1 MTIGLT
7 PTMYKGKG
15 FNEEQNGEKSEVI
28 VEAKNKIIMLK
39 VLKELR
45 GKSAFRP
52 ISEEAAKLRAARDR
66 RKRMGKDG
74 KGLIKSPDSGSDES
88 NKQDKSDEES
98 RSLVEPEPSKRQQ
111 STQMKFII
119 LHYSPFKAV
128 WDWIILLLVLYTAV
142 FTPYSAAFLL
152 NEDEIR
158 MKLNRDAATRLK
170 NAETSKADPLVIID
184 LLVDIM
190 FIADIL
196 INFRTT
202 FLQNGEVASDPQ
214 LIAKHYVKGWFL
226 IDAIAAIPFDL
237 LLFGSG
243 TSDTMT
249 ITGVLKTARL
259 LRLLRVLRRIEQF
272 AEYGAAVLLLLM
284 VSFTLIGH
292 WLACIFYAIA
302 NMERPHLKA
311 KVGWLDNLAQT
322 LNEPYLPNDTTSGP
336 SIRTKY
342 LTALYFTF
350 TSLTSIG
357 FGNVAPNTNA
367 EKIFSIFAML
377 LGSLLSAAIFGN
389 VSSIMLR
396 LYQGTEEYNEKTES
410 IKEFINFHH
419 LPKSLANRLQE
430 SFQHTWSYT
439 NGIDMMSVLKGFPE
453 CLQADICLHLNRN
466 LLNNAAA
473 FKNASEGCLRV
484 LSMKFRSTH
493 APPGDTLIHPGDILH
508 SIYFIASGSI
518 EISKDDIVMA
528 ILGKHDI
535 FGGDI
540 RDKGP
545 EGKALYTVRP
555 LSYCDIN
562 KIDIAELKEIL
573 RTYPE
578 FAGDF
583 LLKFQ
588 LTFDL
593 EKGTL
598 AQIKTKGKVE
608 DETLRFIRQKRP
620 RLQCKRR
627 NEINDGNSRR
637 KRRTASRQ
645 RLGSKRNSIADRRRP
660 SDVSCL
666 SGSDDDD
673 GVGIVELSAEKASRD
688 MIDASS
694 ELDTKKRE
702 SISSIAGAVAGIVS
716 SVKGRDHKAQPI
728 KQQAKPHH
736 HQQLPYHHH
745 HQQLLQ
751 QVHQQQT
758 PSSSSHEQVCS
769 GSGGQQSVDK
779 TSKTMDTSR
788 MSQLGQGRQPV
799 KSEHLLDSPHVPH
812 PPGPS
817 PLDSSGTSYTPKS
830 SSSAGPMNKFVGLDF
845 EIHHYPEKGN
855 IQSLNDIDVR
865 LENIN
870 QRMHNFEN
878 ELCNTVDAILEILGH
893 KPTVGRECEM
903 VHSGPRMEKPARQKG
918 VRTIRSPS
926 EGELHTFHKQ

>member
-1 MTIGLT
+1 MADTANAVTVPTTPPTATT
-7 PTMYKGKG
+7 PTTA
-15 FNEEQNGEKSEVI
+15 NTATTPDEKDFRQQPKAGTRALLIEK
-28 VEAKNKIIMLK
+28 AKNKIIMLK

-66 RKRMGKDG
+66 R
-74 KGLIKSPDSGSDES
+74 ES

-322 LNEPYLPNDTTSGP
+322 LNEPYLPNDTTGGP

-396 LYQGTEEYNEKTES
+396 LYQGTEEYNEKTEG

-439 NGIDMMSVLKGFPE
+439 NGIDMSSVLKGFPE

-473 FKNASEGCLRV
+473 FKNASQGCLRV

-518 EISKDDIVMA
+518 EISKDEIVMA

-540 RDKGP
+540 RDKGAA
-545 EGKALYTVRP
+545 GKSLYTVRP
-555 LSYCDIN
+555 LSYSDIN
-562 KIDIAELKEIL
+562 KIDIAELREIL

-583 LLKFQ
+583 LQKFQ

-598 AQIKTKGKVE
+598 AQIKTRGKVD

-620 RLQCKRR
+620 KLQCKRR
-627 NEINDGNSRR
+627 NEINDG
-637 KRRTASRQ
+637 RTGSRQ
-645 RLGSKRNSIADRRRP
+645 RLGSKRSSITDRRRP

-666 SGSDDDD
+666 SASDDEE
-673 GVGIVELSAEKASRD
+673 GVGIVELSAERASRE
-688 MIDASS
+688 MIEASS
-694 ELDTKKRE
+694 ELDTKKRG
-702 SISSIAGAVAGIVS
+702 SISSIAGA
-716 SVKGRDHKAQPI
+716 
-728 KQQAKPHH
+728 
-736 HQQLPYHHH
+736 
-745 HQQLLQ
+745 
-751 QVHQQQT
+751 
-758 PSSSSHEQVCS
+758 
-769 GSGGQQSVDK
+769 
-779 TSKTMDTSR
+779 
-788 MSQLGQGRQPV
+788 
-799 KSEHLLDSPHVPH
+799 
-812 PPGPS
+812 S

-830 SSSAGPMNKFVGLDF
+830 SSSMGPITKLVSLDF
-845 EIHHYPEKGN
+845 EIHHHPDKGN

-865 LENIN
+865 LETIN

-893 KPTVGRECEM
+893 KPTVGRETDTNQT
-903 VHSGPRMEKPARQKG
+903 GLRMDKPARQKT
-918 VRTIRSPS
+918 VRTIRSPC
-926 EGELHTFHKQ
+926 EGEQQTYQKQ